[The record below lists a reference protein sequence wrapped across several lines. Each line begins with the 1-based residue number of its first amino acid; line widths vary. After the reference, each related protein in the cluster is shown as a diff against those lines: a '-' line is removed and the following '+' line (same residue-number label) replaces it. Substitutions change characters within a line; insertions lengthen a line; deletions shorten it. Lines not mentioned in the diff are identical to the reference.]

1 VAISTAAPVQQNTK
15 SFTGFAWA
23 MLAWNLIVALWGAYV
38 RASGSGAGCGSHW
51 PLCNGEVVPH
61 APQVTTIIEFTHR
74 VTSGIA
80 LVGTVLLALWSAV
93 RFPKGHRVRKYAL
106 ASLVFLVVEAFL
118 GAGLVLLE
126 FVGGNAS
133 PGRAIYLALHLV
145 NTQFLLAML
154 ALTAWFARDPDR
166 KPRRISWGIGG
177 ALAAALLVSITG
189 AIAALGD
196 TLYPATSLAEG
207 MRQDMS
213 AAAHFLVRLRVFHPV
228 LAVIAGVYFAWAAIR
243 VVRSNAGGLAG
254 RIGMMALILT
264 MAQLAAGGI
273 NLAMLA
279 PIPLQIVHLLLAD
292 LVWLS
297 LVLLT
302 VEATPQA

>member
-1 VAISTAAPVQQNTK
+1 MI
-15 SFTGFAWA
+15 
-23 MLAWNLIVALWGAYV
+23 
-38 RASGSGAGCGSHW
+38 
-51 PLCNGEVVPH
+51 
-61 APQVTTIIEFTHR
+61 
-74 VTSGIA
+74 
-80 LVGTVLLALWSAV
+80 
-93 RFPKGHRVRKYAL
+93 
-106 ASLVFLVVEAFL
+106 EAFL
-118 GAGLVLLE
+118 GRGLVLLE
-126 FVGGNAS
+126 YVGANAT
-133 PGRAIYLALHLV
+133 PGRAVYLALHLV
-145 NTQFLLAML
+145 NTQVLLAML
-154 ALTAWFARDPDR
+154 ALTAWFARNPDR
-166 KPRRISWGIGG
+166 KPRRISWAIGG
-177 ALAAALLVSITG
+177 TLAAALLVSITG

-243 VVRSNAGGLAG
+243 VVRSNAGGVAG

>member
-1 VAISTAAPVQQNTK
+1 
-15 SFTGFAWA
+15 
-23 MLAWNLIVALWGAYV
+23 MLAWNLLVVLWGAYV

-133 PGRAIYLALHLV
+133 AGRAIYLALHLV
-145 NTQFLLAML
+145 NTEFLLAML
-154 ALTAWFARDPDR
+154 ALTAWFAREPDR
-166 KPRRISWGIGG
+166 KPRRISWAIGG
-177 ALAAALLVSITG
+177 TLAAALVVSVTG

-207 MRQDMS
+207 MRQDVS
-213 AAAHFLVRLRVFHPV
+213 EAAHFLVRLRVFHPV
-228 LAVIAGVYFAWAAIR
+228 LAVAAGVYFVWAAIR
-243 VVRSNAGGLAG
+243 VLRSKAGPVAVRVA
-254 RIGMMALILT
+254 MMALILT
-264 MAQLAAGGI
+264 MTQLAAGGI

-297 LVLLT
+297 LVLMT
-302 VEATPQA
+302 AEATP